1 MTNGDASNEHLDFLE
16 KQLKQQDTKIAELGG
31 YATSGIYGGQ
41 QQDSNLIMW
50 QLELDNILERIEHLL
65 RGDIVKVDKD
75 ENVTYEVP
83 KDKSLI
89 ILNSYGVQLIM
100 NVTSFY
106 LNRNTILS
114 TYADNRINEILYDL
128 GNELADVIYINYE
141 KMGMD
146 TIEKKSRHEI
156 LILNIL
162 HTIESAYNRALGG
175 GERDSL
181 RSARVVTESLSPGGR
196 FPQQYGLQRK
206 RHRGGFLNPR
216 NWQF

>member
-1 MTNGDASNEHLDFLE
+1 MTNGEVTNEHLDFLE
-16 KQLKQQDTKIAELGG
+16 KQLKESENKVAQLSG
-31 YATSGIYGGQ
+31 YTTSGIYGGQ
-41 QQDSNLIMW
+41 AQDSNLIMW

-65 RGDIVKVDKD
+65 RGDIVKMDKE
-75 ENVTYEVP
+75 ENVTYDRP

-89 ILNSYGVQLIM
+89 ILNNYGVQLIM

-114 TYADNRINEILYDL
+114 TYDDSRIKDILYDL
-128 GNELADVIYINYE
+128 GNELADVVYINYE

-146 TIEKKSRHEI
+146 TIEKKSRYEI

-162 HTIESAYNRALGG
+162 HTIESSYNRALSG

-181 RSARVVTESLSPGGR
+181 RSARVVTESLAPGGR
-196 FPQQYGLQRK
+196 QPYNIPRK
-206 RHRGGFLNPR
+206 RHRGGFLNPK

>member
-1 MTNGDASNEHLDFLE
+1 MTNGEGTNEHLDFLE
-16 KQLKQQDTKIAELGG
+16 KQLKESENKVAQLSG
-31 YATSGIYGGQ
+31 YASAGIYGGQ

-75 ENVTYEVP
+75 ENVTYDVP

-89 ILNSYGVQLIM
+89 ILNNYGVQLIM

-114 TYADNRINEILYDL
+114 TYDDGRIKDILYDL
-128 GNELADVIYINYE
+128 GNELADVVYINYE

-146 TIEKKSRHEI
+146 TIEKKSRYEI

-162 HTIESAYNRALGG
+162 HTIESSYNRALSG

-181 RSARVVTESLSPGGR
+181 RSARVVTESLVPGGR
-196 FPQQYGLQRK
+196 QPYNMPRK
-206 RHRGGFLNPR
+206 RHRGGFLNPK

>member
-1 MTNGDASNEHLDFLE
+1 MEDEVTNEHLAFLE
-16 KQLKQQDTKIAELGG
+16 KQLREQDNKITQLSG
-31 YATSGIYGGQ
+31 YTSAGIYGGQ

-75 ENVTYEVP
+75 ENVTYDTP
-83 KDKSLI
+83 TDKSLI
-89 ILNSYGVQLIM
+89 ILNNYGVQLIM

-114 TYADNRINEILYDL
+114 TYDDGRIKEILYDL
-128 GNELADVIYINYE
+128 GNELADVVYINYE

-146 TIEKKSRHEI
+146 TIEKKSRYEI

-162 HTIESAYNRALGG
+162 HTIESSYNRALSG

-181 RSARVVTESLSPGGR
+181 RSARVVTESLATGGR
-196 FPQQYGLQRK
+196 LPYNMPRK
-206 RHRGGFLNPR
+206 KHRGGFLNPK
-216 NWQF
+216 NWNM